1 MLKLFSSNLFVC
13 AMHQVK
19 KAAGRYKGLKYEEIT
34 IQRFLDLEGQ
44 KKKKNECIMPP
55 HFSGFGVT
63 LQKIAELACRFRVT
77 S

>member
-1 MLKLFSSNLFVC
+1 
-13 AMHQVK
+13 MHQVK
-19 KAAGRYKGLKYEEIT
+19 KTAGRYKGLKYEEIT

-44 KKKKNECIMPP
+44 KKKKKNECIMLPP

-63 LQKIAELACRFRVT
+63 LQKFAELACRFRVT